1 MNARTSLRWR
11 RKMEKYKKKLENK
24 FRLGNLAHIIRLLNV
39 GKKSSRQPSYHKI
52 TGSDVEPMSY
62 CRESQ
67 VETESALLDAEYK
80 KAKGLNGWKKR
91 NFI

>member
-1 MNARTSLRWR
+1 
-11 RKMEKYKKKLENK
+11 MEKYEKLKRE
-24 FRLGNLAHIIRLLNV
+24 FRLGDIAHIVRLINI
-39 GKKSSRQPSYHKI
+39 GKKSSRQFYYHKI
-52 TGSDVEPMSY
+52 TGSNVKPVTY

>member
-1 MNARTSLRWR
+1 
-11 RKMEKYKKKLENK
+11 MEKYKKKLKSE
-24 FRLGNLAHIIRLLNV
+24 FRLGDIVHVVRLLNK
-39 GKKSSRQPSYHKI
+39 GKKSSRHPSYHKI
-52 TGSDVEPMSY
+52 TGSNVEPITY

>member
-1 MNARTSLRWR
+1 
-11 RKMEKYKKKLENK
+11 MEKYEKKLENK
-24 FRLGNLAHIIRLLNV
+24 FRLGDIAHIVRLLNV
-39 GKKSSRQPSYHKI
+39 GKKPSRHTFYHKI
-52 TGSDVEPMSY
+52 TGSNVEPMSY